1 MTLRL
6 DYSSQVDLEE
16 KALKEGDDHWTLT
29 GFASIYDNVD
39 LGNDIVVRGT
49 FEKSIRERGLPLL
62 LFNHKMTDAPPIGSV
77 VQCEDKPKGL
87 WFQAELP
94 KDDTFVAGRIVPQ
107 IRKRGLKGMSIGYK
121 PTQTERRKD
130 GVRVIK
136 QATLFEISVV
146 NLPMNPLAEVTGLK
160 GIVPFQ
166 DLPIDTRNVQWDSQ
180 AAIKRLRAHFGCED
194 RPSEEY
200 KSAFLY
206 VDEEKADDWDAYRFP
221 IADVD
226 DSGRLVANRVAIM
239 KSVAAIS
246 GARKGDL
253 LPEEAESGVR
263 AVLERYYQRMN
274 LDAPFKSLSVAEWKA
289 LDVGERKARLQ
300 EFGLS
305 RSLANEL
312 ASAGLTNRS
321 AGADRNPS
329 QTQVGSTEEA
339 KQLLTAIGLGEVLK
353 LAAAINNAPK

>member
-1 MTLRL
+1 MTIRF
-6 DYSSQVDLEE
+6 DTGNAVEIEE
-16 KALKEGDDHWTLT
+16 KALHEGDDCWTFT
-29 GFASIYDNVD
+29 GYAAVFNTVD
-39 LGNDIVVRGT
+39 QGNDIIMPGA
-49 FEKSIRERGLPLL
+49 FKHSLDKFGLPQI
-62 LFNHKMTDAPPIGSV
+62 LFQHKMDDAPVGV
-77 VQCEDKPKGL
+77 CTEAREDRKGL
-87 WFQAELP
+87 FVKGELP
-94 KDDTFVAGRIVPQ
+94 KDDAFVRDRLVPQ
-107 IRKRGLKGMSIGYK
+107 LKRRALKGMSIGYRPIDK
-121 PTQTERRKD
+121 ERRKD
-130 GVRVIK
+130 GVRLLK
-136 QATLFEISVV
+136 SVRLYEASFV
-146 NLPMNPLAEVTGLK
+146 TFPMHLDAGVESVK

-305 RSLANEL
+305 RSLAADL
-312 ASAGLTNRS
+312 ASVGLTNRS

-339 KQLLTAIGLGEVLK
+339 KQLLTTFSAISK